1 MRVIF
6 DTNVLLD
13 AIALRADYEVAQELI
28 MAVSQEEI
36 QGIITANSITDIY
49 YVARKYIDDESVR
62 EIISNL
68 LTVFDIAPVDR
79 EDCANALCLPMSD
92 FEDAVLAACA
102 EKCDADYIATRD
114 EGFIRAEGCPV
125 PAMRPDDIIKIIHG
139 EK

>member
-1 MRVIF
+1 MRVAF

-13 AIALRADYEVAQELI
+13 SILSRPERESALSLMKEVADETI
-28 MAVSQEEI
+28 TGVV
-36 QGIITANSITDIY
+36 TANSITDLY
-49 YVARKYIDDESVR
+49 YVSRKGIGDAAAREAIYCILS
-62 EIISNL
+62 L
-68 LTVFDIAPVDR
+68 FDIAPVDS
-79 EDCANALCLPMSD
+79 DICYSALSSEMSD